1 MQKRS
6 YGLKLLFFVTFIVTF
21 LSGLLSVYANFF
33 MAKQVG
39 PIFLVGTFGGVHF
52 YKMGDDYY
60 VRMQSSLDGKTVKT
74 SPRFRNTMKYAQMM
88 ACSSRI
94 GSVVFKALP
103 ARFKES
109 WMYRAFVGEAMEM
122 FKTERP
128 YEEVFEVL
136 WKRYAAEFQEG
147 YDEMMEFGHGV
158 LAMEGM
164 DAASEKAKTVK
175 RQFPVYFNRP
185 LYTQPCV
192 IACAKR
198 RLLRRRMRVRDRSP
212 GVL

>member
-1 MQKRS
+1 
-6 YGLKLLFFVTFIVTF
+6 
-21 LSGLLSVYANFF
+21 

-39 PIFLVGTFGGVHF
+39 PIFLVGTFDGVHF

-147 YDEMMEFGHGV
+147 YDEMMEFGHGA
-158 LAMEGM
+158 LATEVM
-164 DAASEKAKTVK
+164 DAASEKVKTVK
-175 RQFPVYFNRP
+175 RRFSVYYNRK

-192 IACAKR
+192 IACPAR
-198 RLLRRRMRVRDRSP
+198 RLSRRRMRVRDRSP
-212 GVL
+212 GIS